1 MSNPPPPEPSPGSAA
16 RDPELGFPRP
26 GEVLRRLRTH
36 KDMSLRQV
44 AAECGLS
51 VSFLAAL
58 ERGETDIAL
67 ERLGRLAKV
76 FGHDVGS
83 FLGFSRGR
91 STPSVFPA
99 KDQESFD
106 RAPGVR
112 YRVQRLPELG
122 YQVLTADF
130 EPHSGLLEEL
140 QHEGS
145 DLIVMTEGTV
155 TARYNG
161 SDHELRAGDCAQWS
175 AGYPH
180 SFRNDTDEPARF
192 VAVLFS
198 SLY

>member
-1 MSNPPPPEPSPGSAA
+1 
-16 RDPELGFPRP
+16 
-26 GEVLRRLRTH
+26 
-36 KDMSLRQV
+36 MSLRQV
-44 AAECGLS
+44 AECGLS

-67 ERLGRLAKV
+67 ERLSRLAKV

-112 YRVQRLPELG
+112 YRILRPPELG

-130 EPHSGLLEEL
+130 EPHSVLLEEL

-155 TARYNG
+155 IARYNS
-161 SDHELRAGDCAQWS
+161 SDHELRSGDCAQWS

-180 SFRNDTDEPARF
+180 SFRNDSAMPERF
-192 VAVLFS
+192 VAMLFS